1 MRHRLPGRHGGGY
14 PRQRRFLSSEVE
26 VDGVGSRRVFP
37 DLQED
42 GRSMMYRDSTGP
54 PGQMPRTA
62 LIEASCYNRVRL
74 ALRLHGPEL
83 NLRLPGGRGFR
94 MRLAGQEWHCLDER
108 LGGAILLV
116 WRGFRRTGGLD
127 RPVHCL
133 LHRCHSYARV
143 IEYTVLADLERAL
156 TAMLPVPTA
165 IPARVLPHPALT
177 R

>member
-1 MRHRLPGRHGGGY
+1 MIH
-14 PRQRRFLSSEVE
+14 
-26 VDGVGSRRVFP
+26 
-37 DLQED
+37 
-42 GRSMMYRDSTGP
+42 RDSTGP
-54 PGQMPRTA
+54 PGQMSRSA

-94 MRLAGQEWHCLDER
+94 MLLTGQEWRCLDER
-108 LGGAILLV
+108 LGGELLLV

-127 RPVHCL
+127 SAVQCL
-133 LHRCHSYARV
+133 VHRCHSYARV

-156 TAMLPVPTA
+156 TSMLPVTA
-165 IPARVLPHPALT
+165 AVPARVLLHPALT